1 MAQWVKNPAGTAWVI
16 VEVQIQSLALE
27 PLYAT
32 SAALKKK
39 EKKKEWEKERKT
51 VHILY
56 RWAKEVGSIPEKN
69 LLKDYWGN
77 KYWQTHFFNF

>member
-39 EKKKEWEKERKT
+39 RRKKKSERKKER
-51 VHILY
+51 LY
-56 RWAKEVGSIPEKN
+56 IFCIGGLRK
-69 LLKDYWGN
+69 
-77 KYWQTHFFNF
+77 

>member
-39 EKKKEWEKERKT
+39 KSERKKERLYIFCIGGLRK
-51 VHILY
+51 
-56 RWAKEVGSIPEKN
+56 
-69 LLKDYWGN
+69 
-77 KYWQTHFFNF
+77 

>member
-1 MAQWVKNPAGTAWVI
+1 MAQWVNNPAGTAWVI

-39 EKKKEWEKERKT
+39 EEKKRVRERK
-51 VHILY
+51 
-56 RWAKEVGSIPEKN
+56 
-69 LLKDYWGN
+69 KDCTYSV
-77 KYWQTHFFNF
+77 